1 MVSRRSLARN
11 ALALVCG
18 GFLSTGVGTATRS
31 RSTPTTGRYDASVVS
46 DAATTA
52 VTAVDPTVV
61 DVAGVP
67 DPIDSIV
74 TDTRARTRS
83 ISLGD
88 VEYVRGSVAI
98 DGTAI
103 AGGCA
108 AAVGSFD
115 TQAVEAEL
123 RDHELGFTSA
133 GSRRPDNAD
142 AEQFV
147 AADGPYA
154 VALESSTLR
163 VGYGRTRARAVRH
176 LDAALTD
183 GSRGQHRSR
192 ASTASYGSLP
202 SLLDGDA
209 VAYADLGPKTRSV
222 LTERAAD
229 CSESLAAVVEA
240 ASAIGCSLR
249 VGSTRSRI
257 RYGIVTG
264 PSRLSRETIDALVDE
279 ATTGDPSLA
288 ETRIYRNGRTI
299 AVDASIETPSLW
311 AAHEQFATD
320 SARPSV
326 STD

>member
-18 GFLSTGVGTATRS
+18 GFLSTGVGTATQS
-31 RSTPTTGRYDASVVS
+31 RSIPTTGWYDASAVA

-52 VTAVDPTVV
+52 VAAADPAVVESV
-61 DVAGVP
+61 GVP
-67 DPIDSIV
+67 DPIESV
-74 TDTRARTRS
+74 LTDARARARS
-83 ISLGD
+83 VSLGD

-98 DGTAI
+98 DGTTI

-123 RDHELGFTSA
+123 RDHERGFTSV
-133 GSRRPDNAD
+133 GSRRRRDD

-147 AADGPYA
+147 ATDDPYA

-163 VGYGRTRARAVRH
+163 VGYGRTRARAMKH
-176 LDAALTD
+176 LDAALAD
-183 GSRGQHRSR
+183 DSRGQPRTR
-192 ASTASYGSLP
+192 TPTASYGSLP
-202 SLLDGDA
+202 SLLNGDA
-209 VAYADLGPKTRSV
+209 VAYADLGPKTRAF

-229 CSESLAAVVEA
+229 RSESLAAVVEA

-249 VGSTRSRI
+249 VGSARSRL

-279 ATTGDPSLA
+279 ATTGDHALTEPTIHRS
-288 ETRIYRNGRTI
+288 GRTVV
-299 AVDASIETPSLW
+299 VDAAVETPSLW
-311 AAHEQFATD
+311 AAHEQFAVD
-320 SARPSV
+320 SPQPSM
-326 STD
+326 SAD